1 MVELGIASYLF
12 GKTADFSI
20 GSLLDTY
27 NFNDKKDKK
36 ALEKFIEDFK
46 KELLSRHKEN
56 PDFEQI
62 EKFWKDQD
70 VVGELFEIY
79 YLGTSSYENY
89 PQFKTNLKKLDYKMN
104 SDLCFSLMDQFANQL
119 KDTIVELSGNTKS
132 MVSAQKIF
140 LESMDVKLDML
151 LTKQGEEELRSS
163 KQNNLSN
170 GQVVAKENE
179 SMVEEVIESESDLS
193 PYDTDIKNHIIL
205 SITGGFEN
213 NMRSPFKV
221 ENFDDNRVDISTL
234 ILNKNVDKL
243 KLENK
248 YEYIKVYEQ
257 IKEMFEAKNS
267 EDANY
272 EIFERVFVD
281 AKKEVLNFERK
292 LDKVYR
298 CIQLYFNSPVSRT
311 NVIATPTDL
320 KNFIEIML
328 NRSGIATSGKKY
340 QFFVD
345 RNDGMYFNVYLSNEE
360 IDYVNKQDSTDLL
373 YARMGGALVKIE
385 NFSKKA
391 QLKII
396 SELLLNLV
404 DKQNVSKRHY
414 VIDNYFITV
423 G

>member
-12 GKTADFSI
+12 GKTADFVYDSF
-20 GSLLDTY
+20 Y
-27 NFNDKKDKK
+27 DKFDVKNNLNKK
-36 ALEKFIEDFK
+36 KLRKFIENFK
-46 KELLSRHKEN
+46 SEILKRHKEN
-56 PDFEQI
+56 PDFEEI
-62 EKFWKDQD
+62 ENFWSRFN
-70 VVGELFEIY
+70 VVEELFAIC
-79 YLGTSSYENY
+79 YLRTSKFDTYL
-89 PQFKTNLKKLDYKMN
+89 QFRKELEQVVYNMN
-104 SDLCFSLMDQFANQL
+104 RDLCFSLMDQFEHQL
-119 KDTIVELSGNTKS
+119 KNTIEDISSFTEADIAVIRSILTDSLKSFDKVAELKF
-132 MVSAQKIF
+132 K
-140 LESMDVKLDML
+140 K
-151 LTKQGEEELRSS
+151 
-163 KQNNLSN
+163 
-170 GQVVAKENE
+170 
-179 SMVEEVIESESDLS
+179 SDLN
-193 PYDTDIKNHIIL
+193 PYDTDIDEYIIL
-205 SITGGFEN
+205 CITGGFEN

-248 YEYIKVYEQ
+248 YEYIKIYEQ
-257 IKEMFEAKNS
+257 IKEMFEAINS
-267 EDANY
+267 EDDNY
-272 EIFERVFVD
+272 ENLERAFVD
-281 AKKEVLNFERK
+281 ARKEVLNFERK

-298 CIQLYFNSPVSRT
+298 CIQLYFHSPVSRT

-328 NRSGIATSGKKY
+328 NRSGVATSGKKY

-360 IDYVNKQDSTDLL
+360 IDYVKKQDSTVLL
-373 YARMGGALVKIE
+373 YARMGGDLVMIQ

-404 DKQNVSKRHY
+404 DKQNISKRHY
-414 VIDNYFITV
+414 VIGNYFIAE

>member
-1 MVELGIASYLF
+1 MTDLGITSYLL

-20 GSLLDTY
+20 NIFLDKID
-27 NFNDKKDKK
+27 FKDKKDKK
-36 ALEKFIEDFK
+36 ILEKFIEDFK
-46 KELLSRHKEN
+46 KELVLRHMKN

-62 EKFWKDQD
+62 ENFWKDHD
-70 VVGELFEIY
+70 VAGELFAIC
-79 YLGTSSYENY
+79 YLRTSKFATYQ
-89 PQFKTNLKKLDYKMN
+89 QFKTHLEQVEYKMN
-104 SDLCFSLMDQFANQL
+104 RDFCFSLMDQFDKKL
-119 KDTIVELSGNTKS
+119 KLAIEEISNFSKADIAT
-132 MVSAQKIF
+132 QKILF
-140 LESMDVKLDML
+140 
-151 LTKQGEEELRSS
+151 EEV
-163 KQNNLSN
+163 LSN
-170 GQVVAKENE
+170 CKQINLTNSQVEAKENE
-179 SMVEEVIESESDLS
+179 SKAEKLVESESDLS
-193 PYDTDIKNHIIL
+193 PHDTDSEKHVII

-213 NMRSPFKV
+213 EERSPFKV

-243 KLENK
+243 KLENR
-248 YEYIKVYEQ
+248 YGYIKVYEQ

-267 EDANY
+267 EDDNY
-272 EIFERVFVD
+272 EILERAFIV

-292 LDKVYR
+292 LDTVYR
-298 CIQLYFNSPVSRT
+298 CIQLYFQSPVSCT

-328 NRSGIATSGKKY
+328 NRSGFATSGKKY

-360 IDYVNKQDSTDLL
+360 IDYVNKQDSTVLL
-373 YARMGGALVKIE
+373 YARMGGDLVMLE

-404 DKQNVSKRHY
+404 DKQNISKRY
-414 VIDNYFITV
+414 YFIGNYFIAE